1 MERSESKDEKD
12 QLCLSIIGQRKY
24 FIKEYLNKVFDSIPV
39 YISRDVGAMEILEIF
54 LKESLI
60 NKHDLNL
67 FAQEESYFFFCSLLE
82 NIQISD
88 SVKIGKHVF
97 QGCPI
102 AKKMIR

>member
-1 MERSESKDEKD
+1 MQTVLLPDTIT
-12 QLCLSIIGQRKY
+12 IIEGGAFSGCSSLKTIR
-24 FIKEYLNKVFDSIPV
+24 IPDSVVEIQN
-39 YISRDVGAMEILEIF
+39 GAF
-54 LKESLI
+54 R
-60 NKHDLNL
+60 N
-67 FAQEESYFFFCSLLE
+67 CSLLE